1 LRGATEGWC
10 SYSDTCFPL
19 TNRRASPNGAQF
31 GCKLLCGNDLRGDC
45 SGLARAILL
54 SNMDI
59 ARPSVAGQRRRR
71 QIIYAA
77 VGIVLVALVTMGL
90 SRLKPAAPTVERST
104 VWVDT
109 VKRGSVLRQV
119 RGLGTLVP
127 MEGSIQF
134 LPAVTEGR
142 VDKIL
147 ELPGAQVKAD
157 TILLEMSN
165 PQLTQEALDAEWK
178 LKAAEADYKNLE
190 VALASQVLAQKS
202 LSAQAQSEYSQAKM
216 QADID
221 SELAKLGVISQLSM
235 KVSNQKADQLST
247 QNDIEKQRLVN
258 SSEVL
263 KAQLQAKQAEVEEFR
278 ALSELKR
285 SQLDRLRV
293 RAGIEGVLQ
302 EQTLKI
308 GQFVTP
314 GTTLAKVVQP
324 QRLKAELKIAETQAK
339 DIQIGQPASVDT
351 HNGVIPGH
359 VVRIDPSVV
368 NGTVTVDVTLDAK
381 LPQGARPDLSVDGTI
396 DLEKMDNVLYVGR
409 PAFGQEQSTV
419 GMFRLEPDGNN
430 ALRAQVKLGRSSVN
444 TVEILQGLKEGD
456 QVILSDMSRWDS
468 YDRVRLE

>member
-1 LRGATEGWC
+1 
-10 SYSDTCFPL
+10 
-19 TNRRASPNGAQF
+19 
-31 GCKLLCGNDLRGDC
+31 
-45 SGLARAILL
+45 
-54 SNMDI
+54 MDI
-59 ARPSVAGQRRRR
+59 ARPNIARQKRRR
-71 QIIYAA
+71 QIIYIA
-77 VGIVLVALVTMGL
+77 VGIVLLALVTMGL
-90 SRLKPAAPTVERST
+90 SRLKPAAPSVERST
-104 VWVDT
+104 VWIDT

-134 LPAVTEGR
+134 LPAITEGR

-157 TILLEMSN
+157 TILLELSN

-178 LKAAEADYKNLE
+178 LKASEADYKNLQ
-190 VALASQVLAQKS
+190 VQLASQVLAQKS
-202 LSAQAQSEYSQAKM
+202 LSAQAQSEYSQSKM
-216 QADID
+216 QSDID
-221 SELAKLGVISQLSM
+221 TELAKLGVISQLSE
-235 KVSNQKADQLST
+235 KVSNQKTQELST
-247 QNDIEKQRLVN
+247 RNDIEKQRLTN

-263 KAQLQAKQAEVEEFR
+263 ITQLQAKQAEVEEFR
-278 ALSELKR
+278 ALAELKK

-293 RAGIEGVLQ
+293 RAGIDGVLQ

-308 GQFVTP
+308 GQYVTP

-339 DIQIGQPASVDT
+339 DISLGQPASVDT
-351 HNGVIPGH
+351 HNGIIPGH

-368 NGTVTVDVTLDAK
+368 NGTVTVDVALDAA

-396 DLEKMDNVLYVGR
+396 DLEKMQNVLYVGR

-419 GMFRLEPDGNN
+419 GMFKLEPDGSN
-430 ALRAQVKLGRSSVN
+430 AVRAQVKLGRSSVN

-456 QVILSDMSRWDS
+456 QVILSDMSRWDNF
-468 YDRVRLE
+468 DRIRLE

>member
-1 LRGATEGWC
+1 
-10 SYSDTCFPL
+10 
-19 TNRRASPNGAQF
+19 
-31 GCKLLCGNDLRGDC
+31 
-45 SGLARAILL
+45 
-54 SNMDI
+54 MDI
-59 ARPSVAGQRRRR
+59 ARPDVARQRRRR
-71 QIIYAA
+71 RIIYVA
-77 VGIVLVALVTMGL
+77 VGIVLLALVTMGL

-109 VKRGSVLRQV
+109 VKRGSILRQV
-119 RGLGTLVP
+119 RGLGTLAP
-127 MEGSIQF
+127 IEGSIQF

-147 ELPGAQVKAD
+147 VLPGAQVKAD

-165 PQLTQEALDAEWK
+165 PQLTQEALDSQLK
-178 LKAAEADYKNLE
+178 LKAAEADYKNLQ
-190 VALASQVLAQKS
+190 VQLASQVLAQKS

-216 QADID
+216 QSDID
-221 SELAKLGVISQLSM
+221 TELAKLGVISQLSQ
-235 KVSNQKADQLST
+235 KVSSQKAEELST
-247 QNDIEKQRLVN
+247 RNDIEKQRLVN

-263 KAQLQAKQAEVEEFR
+263 QAQLQAKQAEVEQFR
-278 ALSELKR
+278 ALAELKR
-285 SQLDRLRV
+285 TQLDRLRV
-293 RAGIEGVLQ
+293 GAGIDGVLQ

-308 GQFVTP
+308 GQYVTP

-339 DIQIGQPASVDT
+339 DIQLGQPSSVDT

-368 NGTVTVDVTLDAK
+368 NGTVTVDVALDGK

-419 GMFRLEPDGNN
+419 GMFKLEPDGNT
-430 ALRAQVKLGRSSVN
+430 AVRAQVKLGRSSVN
-444 TVEILQGLKEGD
+444 TVELLQGLKEGD
-456 QVILSDMSRWDS
+456 QVILSDMSRWDNF
-468 YDRVRLE
+468 DRVRLE

>member
-1 LRGATEGWC
+1 
-10 SYSDTCFPL
+10 
-19 TNRRASPNGAQF
+19 
-31 GCKLLCGNDLRGDC
+31 
-45 SGLARAILL
+45 
-54 SNMDI
+54 MDI
-59 ARPSVAGQRRRR
+59 ARPSAAGQRRRR
-71 QIIYAA
+71 QIIYIA
-77 VGIVLVALVTMGL
+77 VGIVLLALVTMGL

-134 LPAVTEGR
+134 LPAITEGR

-147 ELPGAQVKAD
+147 ALPGAQVKAD

-165 PQLTQEALDAEWK
+165 PQLTQEALDAQWK
-178 LKAAEADYKNLE
+178 LKASEADYKNLE

-202 LSAQAQSEYSQAKM
+202 TSAQAQSQYNQAKM
-216 QADID
+216 QADINT
-221 SELAKLGVISQLSM
+221 ELAKLGVISQLSK
-235 KVSNQKADQLST
+235 KVSDQQAEQLST
-247 QNDIEKQRLVN
+247 QNDIEKQRLTN

-263 KAQLQAKQAEVEEFR
+263 KAQLLAKQAEVEEFR
-278 ALSELKR
+278 ALAQLKQ

-293 RAGIEGVLQ
+293 RAGIDGVLQ

-351 HNGVIPGH
+351 HNGIIPGH

-419 GMFRLEPDGNN
+419 GMFKLETDGNN
-430 ALRAQVKLGRSSVN
+430 AVRAQVKLGRSSVN

>member
-1 LRGATEGWC
+1 
-10 SYSDTCFPL
+10 
-19 TNRRASPNGAQF
+19 
-31 GCKLLCGNDLRGDC
+31 
-45 SGLARAILL
+45 
-54 SNMDI
+54 MDI
-59 ARPSVAGQRRRR
+59 ARPSSAGQRRRR
-71 QIIYAA
+71 QILYVV
-77 VGIVLVALVTMGL
+77 VGIVLLGLVTMGL

-165 PQLTQEALDAEWK
+165 PQLTQEALDAQWK
-178 LKAAEADYKNLE
+178 LKASEADYKNLE

-216 QADID
+216 QSDID

-235 KVSNQKADQLST
+235 NVSHQKAEQLST

-278 ALSELKR
+278 ALAQLKQ

-293 RAGIEGVLQ
+293 RAGIDGVLQ

-419 GMFRLEPDGNN
+419 GMFKLEPDGNN
-430 ALRAQVKLGRSSVN
+430 AVRAQVKLGRSSVN

>member
-1 LRGATEGWC
+1 
-10 SYSDTCFPL
+10 
-19 TNRRASPNGAQF
+19 
-31 GCKLLCGNDLRGDC
+31 
-45 SGLARAILL
+45 
-54 SNMDI
+54 MDI
-59 ARPSVAGQRRRR
+59 ARPSNAGQRRRR
-71 QIIYAA
+71 QIIYVA
-77 VGIVLVALVTMGL
+77 VGIALLALVTMGL

-147 ELPGAQVKAD
+147 ELPGALVKAD
-157 TILLEMSN
+157 TILLTMSN
-165 PQLTQEALDAEWK
+165 PQLEQEALDAGFK

-190 VALASQVLAQKS
+190 VGLASQVLAQKS
-202 LSAQAQSEYSQAKM
+202 VSAQADSQYNQAKM
-216 QADID
+216 QADIN
-221 SELAKLGVISQLSM
+221 SELARLGVISQLSM
-235 KVSNQKADQLST
+235 KVSNQQEQQLST
-247 QNDIEKQRLVN
+247 QNDIEKQRLAN

-263 KAQLQAKQAEVEEFR
+263 KAQLQAKAADVEQFR
-278 ALSELKR
+278 ALARLKE

-293 RAGIEGVLQ
+293 RAGIDGVLQ

-308 GQFVTP
+308 GQYVTP

-339 DIQIGQPASVDT
+339 DIQLGQPASVDT

-368 NGTVTVDVTLDAK
+368 NGTVSVDVALDGK

-396 DLEKMDNVLYVGR
+396 DLEKMENVLYVGR

-419 GMFRLEPDGNN
+419 GMFKLEPDASN
-430 ALRAQVKLGRSSVN
+430 AVRAQVKLGRSSVN

-468 YDRVRLE
+468 FDRVRLE

>member
-1 LRGATEGWC
+1 
-10 SYSDTCFPL
+10 
-19 TNRRASPNGAQF
+19 
-31 GCKLLCGNDLRGDC
+31 
-45 SGLARAILL
+45 
-54 SNMDI
+54 MDI
-59 ARPSVAGQRRRR
+59 ARPSSAGQRRRR
-71 QIIYAA
+71 QIIYIA
-77 VGIVLVALVTMGL
+77 VGIVLLALVTMGL

-134 LPAVTEGR
+134 LPAITEGR

-147 ELPGAQVKAD
+147 ALPGAQVKAD
-157 TILLEMSN
+157 TVLLEMSN
-165 PQLTQEALDAEWK
+165 PQLTQEALDAQWK

-235 KVSNQKADQLST
+235 KVSNQKATQLST
-247 QNDIEKQRLVN
+247 QNDIEKQRLAN

-278 ALSELKR
+278 ALAQLKQ

-396 DLEKMDNVLYVGR
+396 DLEKMENVLYVGR

-419 GMFRLEPDGNN
+419 GMFKLEPDATN
-430 ALRAQVKLGRSSVN
+430 AVRAQVKLGRSSVN

>member
-1 LRGATEGWC
+1 
-10 SYSDTCFPL
+10 
-19 TNRRASPNGAQF
+19 
-31 GCKLLCGNDLRGDC
+31 
-45 SGLARAILL
+45 
-54 SNMDI
+54 MDI
-59 ARPSVAGQRRRR
+59 ARPSAAGERRRR
-71 QIIYAA
+71 RIIYAG

-119 RGLGTLVP
+119 RGLGTLAP

-134 LPAVTEGR
+134 LPAITEGR

-157 TILLEMSN
+157 TVLLELIN
-165 PQLTQEALDAEWK
+165 PQLTQEALDAQWK
-178 LKAAEADYKNLE
+178 LKASEADYKNLE

-235 KVSNQKADQLST
+235 KVSNQKAEQLST

-278 ALSELKR
+278 ALAQLKQN
-285 SQLDRLRV
+285 QLDHLRV
-293 RAGIEGVLQ
+293 RAGIDGVLQ

-419 GMFRLEPDGNN
+419 GMFRLEPDGSN
-430 ALRAQVKLGRSSVN
+430 AVRAQVKLGRSSVN